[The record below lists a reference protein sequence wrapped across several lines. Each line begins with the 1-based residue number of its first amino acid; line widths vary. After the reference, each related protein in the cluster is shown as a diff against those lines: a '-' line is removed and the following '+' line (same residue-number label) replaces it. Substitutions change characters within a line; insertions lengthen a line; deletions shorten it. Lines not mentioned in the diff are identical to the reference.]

1 MRSLALRAGAPHPN
15 TGGSDASHVESAGA
29 PSVVEGAGWYSN
41 CMVGRMDNA
50 LQRLELVPMDDVPGE
65 ETPAPAPP
73 SPPPQPSLPTISPA
87 QHAAIATEASLDASA
102 IEIPPFERTFPSAAS
117 SQAGD
122 AFIAQALREYA
133 QGHFDT
139 PLWDRALKHND
150 GNPEAA
156 AAMYIPARAVAL
168 RMLDRKR
175 RETVKRA
182 ASQQRDDGPMIP
194 KPSLWQRYKA
204 AIVVA
209 AVIVPA
215 GIAGAVYMA
224 SRGEDA
230 VLAMP
235 VVKRA
240 VAAPA
245 AAPEPAKPTTAE
257 LAAAKVAKDNAVLAA
272 KVQQLRDAGNYNV
285 MVIYATEWT
294 RKQPDNVDAWDEL
307 RVGYLHL
314 RQYEDAR
321 NAAKKAVQL
330 APDDPRLWRSLAAVN
345 MDIDDPEAAL
355 AAYEHAAARNSADVE
370 SLNAIALL
378 QARLGRPQ
386 EAKAAFDRAVA
397 ANPGDA
403 VTACL
408 RNGVAQM
415 PAARD
420 AYTLSRQVRAI
431 DNRCH
436 GKPDA
441 VAAAR

>member
-1 MRSLALRAGAPHPN
+1 
-15 TGGSDASHVESAGA
+15 
-29 PSVVEGAGWYSN
+29 
-41 CMVGRMDNA
+41 MVARMDNA
-50 LQRLELVPMDDVPGE
+50 LQRLELVPMDDAPGE
-65 ETPAPAPP
+65 EAPPPAAP
-73 SPPPQPSLPTISPA
+73 SPPPPKSSPTISLA
-87 QHAAIATEASLDASA
+87 QEAAIAAEASLDANA
-102 IEIPPFERTFPSAAS
+102 IDIPPAERTFSNAAS
-117 SQAGD
+117 SQSGD

-139 PLWDRALKHND
+139 PLWDRALKHNNGD
-150 GNPEAA
+150 PEAA

-175 RETVKRA
+175 REAAKRSA
-182 ASQQRDDGPMIP
+182 AREPDDDGPMIP
-194 KPSLWQRYKA
+194 EPSLWQRYKA
-204 AIVVA
+204 AIVA
-209 AVIVPA
+209 AALIVPA

-230 VLAMP
+230 VAAMP
-235 VVKRA
+235 IAKRA
-240 VAAPA
+240 VAARAPA
-245 AAPEPAKPTTAE
+245 AAPAPAAPTAVE
-257 LAAAKVAKDNAVLAA
+257 LAAAKAAKDNAALAA
-272 KVQQLRDAGNYNV
+272 KVQELRDAGNYNM

-294 RKQPDNVDAWDEL
+294 RKQPNNVTPWDEL

-330 APDDPRLWRSLAAVN
+330 APDDARLWRSLAAVN
-345 MDIDDPEAAL
+345 MDIDDPEGAL
-355 AAYEHAAARNSADVE
+355 AAYEQAAARNSTDVE

-378 QARLGRPQ
+378 NARLGRAQ
-386 EAKAAFDRAVA
+386 ESKAAFDRANA
-397 ANPGDA
+397 AAPGDA

-436 GKPDA
+436 GRSDP
-441 VAAAR
+441 VTAAR